1 MFGYINIRRRQSVKN
16 FGDEGVT
23 AVKFEDKKVVVA
35 GGGGGMGLAISLA
48 FAHEG
53 ADVAI
58 LDSVAENAE
67 KVASQVTGMGRKA
80 IALKV
85 DVADFKAVGDCIK
98 RVYDEFKSIDVLI
111 NAAGYGQYVPF
122 AELTEEV
129 WDRSIG
135 THLKG
140 PFNATRAV
148 INGMISQ
155 RSGRIISFSSISGV
169 TGTPKHCHYSAGKA
183 GVIGLTKA
191 LAKEVAPLG
200 ITVNAI
206 APGAIETPF
215 LDAIKAEA
223 KDVIEMVT
231 KATPVGRLGTPEEM
245 AALCIYLASEEAG
258 FITGQVI
265 GINGGYHI

>member
-1 MFGYINIRRRQSVKN
+1 M
-16 FGDEGVT
+16 
-23 AVKFEDKKVVVA
+23 KFEGKKVVVA
-35 GGGGGMGLAISLA
+35 GGGGGMGLSISLA
-48 FAHEG
+48 FAQEG

-58 LDSVAENAE
+58 LDFVAENAD

-85 DVADFKAVGDCIK
+85 DVANFKAVNDCIK

-111 NAAGYGQYVPF
+111 NAAGYGEYVPF
-122 AELTEEV
+122 AELTEEI

-140 PFNATRAV
+140 TFNATRAV

-155 RSGRIISFSSISGV
+155 RSGRIISVSSIAGV

-183 GVIGLTKA
+183 GIIGLTKA
-191 LAKEVAPLG
+191 LAKEVAPLS

-206 APGAIETPF
+206 APGAIKTPF
-215 LDAIKAEA
+215 LDSVV
-223 KDVIEMVT
+223 KDVIDMVT
-231 KATPVGRLGTPEEM
+231 KATPVGRLGTPEEI
-245 AALCIYLASEEAG
+245 AALCVYLASEEAG
-258 FITGQVI
+258 FVTGQVI
-265 GINGGYHI
+265 GINGGYYI